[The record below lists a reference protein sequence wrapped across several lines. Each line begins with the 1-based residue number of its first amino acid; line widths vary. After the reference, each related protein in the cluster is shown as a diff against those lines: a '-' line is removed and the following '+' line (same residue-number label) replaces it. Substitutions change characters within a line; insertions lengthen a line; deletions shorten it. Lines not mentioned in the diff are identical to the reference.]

1 MSAAQVRKRWSLRK
15 ERIVR
20 RVLQT
25 DPSQEY
31 FVYVPSSS
39 GAAAPLFVAVHG
51 ISYNAYEQARL
62 FSRYCDV
69 YGAVMVA
76 PHFVAERHSDYQR
89 LGRDGRSTRADV
101 TLDAIIE
108 EAGWLTG
115 ASTAQIY
122 LFGYSGGGQFAHRYA
137 LAHPHRVAR
146 AVVAAAGWYTFPD
159 PRTRFPYGIRRS
171 RELRGV
177 RFDPEE
183 FLRVPLSVFVGDQDT
198 TSEGLRRSGRVN
210 RQQGKTRLERAR
222 RWVEAMRVAADT
234 YHLESLVSYEEIAG
248 GQHSFKQLMLEG
260 RLGDRVFDALFGLP
274 AAIGDGGNG
283 HERTHPSSPGGDDD
297 ERTVPLASGGPEDE
311 RTVPVALRGHDERTV
326 PVAPGGN
333 ENEPVG
339 HVAEGGNHGSS

>member
-31 FVYVPSSS
+31 FVYVPGTH

-51 ISYNAYEQARL
+51 ISRSAYEQARL
-62 FSRYCDV
+62 FSRYCDTF
-69 YGAVMVA
+69 GAVMVA
-76 PHFVAERHSDYQR
+76 PHFTAERHRDYQR
-89 LGRDGRSTRADV
+89 LGRDDRGTRADV

-115 ASTAQIY
+115 ASTTQIY

-137 LAHPHRVAR
+137 MAHPHRVAR

-198 TSEGLRRSGRVN
+198 TGEGLRQSGRVN
-210 RQQGKTRLERAR
+210 RQQGKTRVDRAR
-222 RWVEAMRVAADT
+222 RWVEAMQVAANT
-234 YHLESLVSYEEIAG
+234 YHLESLVSYEEIPG

-260 RLGDRVFDALFGLP
+260 RLGDRAFDALFGLP
-274 AAIGDGGNG
+274 ADIGAGGNG
-283 HERTHPSSPGGDDD
+283 HEGASRGAPRGVEN
-297 ERTVPLASGGPEDE
+297 ERTVPLASGGQEDE
-311 RTVPVALRGHDERTV
+311 GAVH
-326 PVAPGGN
+326 VAPGGN
-333 ENEPVG
+333 GDEPVG
-339 HVAEGGNHGSS
+339 HVAEGRN